1 VEILDFLRQLE
12 QEQQDTDKRLQQ
24 KRYECEIG
32 LKKLDFQLREAESEN
47 AQIRELSKN
56 YDFYVFAVRKGQR
69 EARVK
74 KGLYEDDFNNLTEE
88 LKTVLNKL
96 EMTETLMHSKCRE
109 IERIKEEQERLLRP

>member
-47 AQIRELSKN
+47 AQIRELI
-56 YDFYVFAVRKGQR
+56 RKGQR